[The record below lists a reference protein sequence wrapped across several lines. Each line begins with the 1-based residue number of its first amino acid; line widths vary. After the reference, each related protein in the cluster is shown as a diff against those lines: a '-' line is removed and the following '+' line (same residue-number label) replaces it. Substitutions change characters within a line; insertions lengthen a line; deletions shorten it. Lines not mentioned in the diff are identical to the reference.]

1 MGELQHQ
8 LQGAQQEQL
17 QLRGQV
23 LQLQQQLKLLGGNLN
38 GHLSLAQG
46 SVVSELQQL
55 LQQRDTAVAA
65 SEARLQGFA
74 WQLDR
79 ICEGYNAQLAAEQQE
94 RARLSTEAA
103 QARLLSIARG
113 RQVAALQADLDEV
126 QQQLTRA
133 QAAATKGQS
142 LQQEQ
147 QEGLRQQLLEAQ
159 AAAAEARE
167 AAAAAKQAKVAA
179 EGGTLALRQ
188 QVAELQTALTD
199 KQLQVEWLEGK
210 VADLTDAGRPQP
222 LVSASTLRQAF
233 YVPCA
238 ADTAV
243 CHACACSY
251 MWAVGSPDPCICAA
265 LPLWASSY
273 IDLVGSAAMLVQRT
287 KQGMHGA
294 CCLALMMVLCDHG
307 VGAAG
312 LASLNCR
319 HTMTQ
324 QQQSAAR
331 CSERP
336 PTHRLASLSC
346 SSSWATPQ
354 RSCSSCARST
364 SSCRTYMQPCS
375 SSMRLTSAGP
385 ASSKQTWR
393 VK

>member
-1 MGELQHQ
+1 MPAAVFAQVGELQHQ

-46 SVVSELQQL
+46 SVVTELHQL

-65 SEARLQGFA
+65 SGARLQGFA

-94 RARLSTEAA
+94 RARLGTEAA

-126 QQQLTRA
+126 QQQLTHA
-133 QAAATKGQS
+133 QAAAAKGQS

-147 QEGLRQQLLEAQ
+147 QEDLRQQLLEAQ

-179 EGGTLALRQ
+179 EGGTQALRQ

-222 LVSASTLRQAF
+222 LVSGVRVQPCNPSLKVTLEMCVLETTCQPCTLLQHA
-233 YVPCA
+233 VPE
-238 ADTAV
+238 
-243 CHACACSY
+243 
-251 MWAVGSPDPCICAA
+251 VGRHQFLGDRSAA
-265 LPLWASSY
+265 LWW
-273 IDLVGSAAMLVQRT
+273 V
-287 KQGMHGA
+287 
-294 CCLALMMVLCDHG
+294 
-307 VGAAG
+307 
-312 LASLNCR
+312 
-319 HTMTQ
+319 
-324 QQQSAAR
+324 
-331 CSERP
+331 
-336 PTHRLASLSC
+336 
-346 SSSWATPQ
+346 
-354 RSCSSCARST
+354 
-364 SSCRTYMQPCS
+364 
-375 SSMRLTSAGP
+375 
-385 ASSKQTWR
+385 
-393 VK
+393 